1 MRAAD
6 DEHRGEKRFSQ
17 HAGTYGNTL
26 PFLSC
31 SFIRYQVRYPAAMV
45 VDGSEPREA
54 LVEFEVLG
62 PVGLRVNGRRVELG
76 SDKGRVLLASMA
88 LTAGRPVS
96 LDALIDRLWDD
107 EPPPHARESV
117 HTYVSRIRRHLRLVD
132 PSSTDTARIINR
144 AHTYTL
150 ETAHVSVDWHRFQ
163 HHVAQAGSL
172 VADGAHEQ
180 AAALLD
186 RAEQLWRGE
195 ALAGLPGLWA
205 ETVRRTLT
213 ERRLSATVSRIAALL
228 RLGRFTGLTAEL
240 TALVERCPGDET
252 LAGQLM
258 LAYYGTNRYTEALR
272 VHQEICQLLMTQF
285 GSRPGVEL
293 KRIHSGILD
302 RVPATDLVRD
312 LGTPARAT
320 AASRPAPALTVPAPP
335 QPPRNLPHQPPLV
348 GRHAELQ
355 ALQAVVEAAPEDG
368 AVVSLESV
376 STVSGMAGVGK
387 TAIAVHGARRLAER
401 FPDAQLYLDLR
412 GHSPIGEP
420 LDPDTALATL
430 LRLLG
435 APAETIP
442 LELESR
448 SALWRT
454 MLAER
459 RAVIVLDDAVSA
471 HQIRPLLP
479 GGSPSLTIVTSRRH
493 LTGLP
498 HARHIPLDVLPDE
511 DAVAL
516 FCAFAGVQRAH
527 DVGEITRIVRQC
539 GGLPLAIELVASRFR
554 AHPSWTLTTL
564 ADRLARP
571 EGRLDEIRDADH
583 DVVRVFDL
591 MHQTLSEDD
600 RTAFRRLSL
609 HPGQDFTAE
618 AAAAM
623 LDLRPVA
630 AERTLESLLASHILS
645 EPTPDRYRYHDLLR
659 EYGRSR
665 SAIDD
670 SEEER
675 SDALRRLIDF
685 YAAATDRADRLAY
698 PRRTRPDLPCSPPR
712 SSTPHWPDAD
722 AARSWLAAE
731 HTNLLAVEA
740 CARDH
745 GQPETAAQLAYAM
758 AGFLNAECHWQDAH
772 TVLRPAADHWSR
784 TGNAAALCRTLSH
797 LSALYAHTGRYP
809 EATVTGERA
818 LEIARRT
825 EDVAAET
832 EALRT
837 LGTLNWHLSEYQ
849 TALVLFQKS
858 FSLTALS
865 GDPWDRARGYN
876 NTAVS
881 LLFLGEHD
889 RAREHFEKALTGF
902 TESDDRT
909 ALGKTLNNLGDLHM
923 RAGDLA
929 SARQSF
935 EKSLFFLEQSG
946 NRYDRATVR
955 GSLAD
960 ALTESG
966 DTNAATA
973 LYQETLS
980 EFRALGDQKSQA
992 DTLIGLGE
1000 ARRRAGDTT
1009 EAVRHLSDGL
1019 DLAQRIG
1026 AIHQQAQA
1034 ERRLGQTYL
1043 TAGHLTSASQHLEA
1057 AVALA
1062 ERTHDM
1068 DETIQ
1073 AQRAL
1078 AEVRLTSGDP
1088 GAARALLKQA
1098 FEITRNHTPEEAR
1111 VISDRLAD
1119 IDGGAKVVE

>member
-1 MRAAD
+1 M
-6 DEHRGEKRFSQ
+6 
-17 HAGTYGNTL
+17 
-26 PFLSC
+26 
-31 SFIRYQVRYPAAMV
+31 
-45 VDGSEPREA
+45 
-54 LVEFEVLG
+54 
-62 PVGLRVNGRRVELG
+62 ELG
-76 SDKGRVLLASMA
+76 SDKARILMASMA
-88 LTAGRPVS
+88 LTAGRPIA
-96 LDALIDRLWDD
+96 LDTLMDRLWDD
-107 EPPPHARESV
+107 EPPPHARENV
-117 HTYVSRIRRHLRLVD
+117 HTYVSRIRRHLRLVG
-132 PSSTDTARIINR
+132 PSSTGAARIITR

-150 ETAHVSVDWHRFQ
+150 ETAHAAVDWDRFQ
-163 HHVAQAGSL
+163 RLVAQAGSL
-172 VADGAHEQ
+172 VSAGDHDQ
-180 AAALLD
+180 AAALFD
-186 RAEQLWRGE
+186 RSEQLWRGE

-213 ERRLSATVSRIAALL
+213 ERRLGATVSRIATLL
-228 RLGRFTGLTAEL
+228 RLGRFAGLIAEL
-240 TALVERCPGDET
+240 TALVERYPGDET

-258 LAYYGTNRYTEALR
+258 LAYYGTDRYTEALR
-272 VHQEICQLLMTQF
+272 AHQEIRQLLMTQF

-293 KRIHSGILD
+293 RRIHSGILD
-302 RVPATDLVRD
+302 RAPVGDLISGDGAATRL
-312 LGTPARAT
+312 PARTAT
-320 AASRPAPALTVPAPP
+320 APRPAPDRTPP
-335 QPPRNLPHQPPLV
+335 TSPRPPRNLPHQPPLV
-348 GRHAELQ
+348 GRRPELQ
-355 ALQAVVEAAPEDG
+355 ALNAVVETTPEDG
-368 AVVSLESV
+368 VVVSLESV

-387 TAIAVHGARRLAER
+387 TALAVHSARRAAAR

-412 GHSPIGEP
+412 GHSSVGEP

-498 HARHIPLDVLPDE
+498 HARHIPLDVLPDD

-516 FCAFAGVQRAH
+516 FCAFAGVERAH
-527 DVGEITRIVRQC
+527 GIDEITRIVRHC

-571 EGRLDEIRDADH
+571 EGRLDEIRDTDH

-591 MHQTLSEDD
+591 MYRTLSAED
-600 RTAFRRLSL
+600 RKAFRRLSL

-623 LDLRPVA
+623 LDLRPAV
-630 AERTLESLLASHILS
+630 AERVLESLLAAHTLR
-645 EPTPDRYRYHDLLR
+645 EPTPDRYQYHDLLR

-670 SEEER
+670 SEQER

-685 YAAATDRADRLAY
+685 YASATDRADRLAY
-698 PRRTRPDLPCSPPR
+698 PRRTRPGLSYTPPR
-712 SSTPHWPDAD
+712 GGTPHWSDADADAD

-740 CARDH
+740 CARGQ
-745 GQPETAAQLAYAM
+745 GQPEIAARLAYAM
-758 AGFLNAECHWQDAH
+758 SGFLNAECHWNDAH

-784 TGNAAALCRTLSH
+784 TGDSAALCRTLSQ
-797 LSALYAHTGRYP
+797 LSALHAHTGRYP
-809 EATVTGERA
+809 EATETGERA

-825 EDVAAET
+825 EDVAAEA

-837 LGTLNWHLSEYQ
+837 LGTLNWHLGEHR

-876 NTAVS
+876 NIAVT

-902 TESDDRT
+902 TETNDYT
-909 ALGKTLNNLGDLHM
+909 ALGKALNNLGDLDM
-923 RAGDLA
+923 RVGDLE
-929 SARQSF
+929 SARRF
-935 EKSLFFLEQSG
+935 FKKALFYLEQSG
-946 NRYDRATVR
+946 NRHDRATVR

-966 DTNAATA
+966 DTNAASV

-1000 ARRRAGDTT
+1000 AHRRAGDATT
-1009 EAVRHLSDGL
+1009 AVRYLTDAL
-1019 DLAQRIG
+1019 DLAERIG
-1026 AIHQQAQA
+1026 ATHQQAQA
-1034 ERRLGQTYL
+1034 QRRLGQAHL
-1043 TAGHLTSASQHLEA
+1043 TAGRLVSASHHLEI
-1057 AVALA
+1057 AVALSA
-1062 ERTHDM
+1062 RIHDM

-1073 AQRAL
+1073 AMRAL
-1078 AEVRLTSGDP
+1078 SEVRSASGDL
-1088 GAARALLKQA
+1088 AASRELLERALG
-1098 FEITRNHTPEEAR
+1098 ITRNHTP
-1111 VISDRLAD
+1111 
-1119 IDGGAKVVE
+1119 AKDMQ

>member
-1 MRAAD
+1 M
-6 DEHRGEKRFSQ
+6 
-17 HAGTYGNTL
+17 
-26 PFLSC
+26 
-31 SFIRYQVRYPAAMV
+31 FI
-45 VDGSEPREA
+45 DGPELRET

-62 PVGLRVNGRRVELG
+62 PVGLRVNGRRVEIG
-76 SDKGRVLLASMA
+76 SDKARVLLASMA
-88 LTAGRPVS
+88 LEAGHPIS
-96 LDALIDRLWDD
+96 LDTLIDRLWDD
-107 EPPPHARESV
+107 EPPPHARENV
-117 HTYVSRIRRHLRLVD
+117 HTYVSRVRRHLRLVD
-132 PSSTDTARIINR
+132 PSSTSTARIITR

-150 ETAHVSVDWHRFQ
+150 ETAHATVDWHRFQ
-163 HHVAQAGSL
+163 HHVAQAGNL
-172 VADGAHEQ
+172 VADGDHEQ

-228 RLGRFTGLTAEL
+228 RLGRFAGLTAEL
-240 TALVERCPGDET
+240 TALVERYPGDET
-252 LAGQLM
+252 LACQLM
-258 LAYYGTNRYTEALR
+258 LAYYGTDRYTEALR
-272 VHQEICQLLMTQF
+272 VHQEIRQFLMAQF

-293 KRIHSGILD
+293 KRLHSGILD
-302 RVPATDLVRD
+302 RVPAADLVRD
-312 LGTPARAT
+312 VGTPGRTAT
-320 AASRPAPALTVPAPP
+320 VSRPGSDRTVPTSPR
-335 QPPRNLPHQPPLV
+335 PPRNLPHQPPLV
-348 GRHAELQ
+348 GRRSELR
-355 ALQAVVEAAPEDG
+355 ALNAVFETTQEDG
-368 AVVSLESV
+368 AVISLESV
-376 STVSGMAGVGK
+376 STVSGMAGIGK
-387 TAIAVHGARRLAER
+387 TAVAVNGASRLAER
-401 FPDAQLYLDLR
+401 YPDAQLYLDLR
-412 GHSPIGEP
+412 GNSPVGEP

-435 APAETIP
+435 APSETIP

-498 HARHIPLDVLPDE
+498 HARHIPLDVLPDD

-516 FCAFAGVQRAH
+516 FCAFAGVPPAH
-527 DVGEITRIVRQC
+527 DVEEVTRIVRRC
-539 GGLPLAIELVASRFR
+539 AGLPLAIELVASRFR

-591 MHQTLSEDD
+591 MYRTLSGED

-623 LDLRPVA
+623 LDLRPVV
-630 AERTLESLLASHILS
+630 AERTLESLLASHILR
-645 EPTPDRYRYHDLLR
+645 EPTPDRYQYHDLLR

-670 SEEER
+670 SEQER
-675 SDALRRLIDF
+675 SDTLHRLINF
-685 YAAATDRADRLAY
+685 YATATDSADRIAY
-698 PRRTRPDLPCSPPR
+698 PRRTRPDQSYGPPR
-712 SSTPHWPDAD
+712 SRTPHWSDAGT
-722 AARSWLAAE
+722 ARSWLADE

-740 CARDH
+740 YARGH
-745 GQPETAAQLAYAM
+745 GQPETAARLAYAM
-758 AGFLNAECHWQDAH
+758 AGFLNAECHWHDAL
-772 TVLRPAADHWSR
+772 TVLHPAAEHWSH
-784 TGNAAALCRTLSH
+784 TGDSAALCRTLSH
-797 LSALYAHTGRYP
+797 LSALHAHTGSYP
-809 EATVTGERA
+809 EATETGERA
-818 LEIARRT
+818 LELARRT
-825 EDVAAET
+825 ADVAAET

-837 LGTLNWHLSEYQ
+837 LGTLNWHLGEHR

-865 GDPWDRARGYN
+865 GDPWERARGYN
-876 NTAVS
+876 NIAVT

-902 TESDDRT
+902 TESGDSA
-909 ALGKTLNNLGDLHM
+909 ALGKALNNLGDLHM
-923 RAGDLA
+923 RVGDLE
-929 SARQSF
+929 SARHSF

-946 NRYDRATVR
+946 NRYDRATAR

-966 DTNAATA
+966 DTNAAMT
-973 LYQETLS
+973 LYQETLI
-980 EFRALGDQKSQA
+980 EFRALGDQKSHA

-1000 ARRRAGDTT
+1000 AHRRAGDTT
-1009 EAVRHLSDGL
+1009 GAVRHLTDAL

-1026 AIHQQAQA
+1026 ATHQQAQA
-1034 ERRLGQTYL
+1034 QRRLGQSYL
-1043 TAGHLTSASQHLEA
+1043 NAGHLASASRHLEA

-1073 AQRAL
+1073 AQQTL

-1088 GAARALLKQA
+1088 VAAQKLLKQA
-1098 FEITRNHTPEEAR
+1098 FEITRIHAPEEAR
-1111 VISDRLAD
+1111 VISERLVN
-1119 IDGGAKVVE
+1119 IDSEAKVVE